1 MLSSPLKYYC
11 DKNAFRFH
19 VLEVGEGL
27 MILIIFP
34 DNKVM
39 LFDCN
44 VTEDNSECIL
54 KYLEENIP
62 YSYDDEAEE
71 IAKIIHVFVNSHRDE
86 DHYRGLKKVNE
97 KFKIKSIW
105 DSGQSG
111 ATTQSSDY
119 EYYMRLRRKLK
130 EANTDNL
137 KVLVP
142 TQSPII
148 NIGGANVYC
157 FSGKEDYQEDY
168 DNSIR
173 ICEAFAKVQHTNSI
187 VLKIEYGGTSLLLT
201 GDSDWKAWKEK
212 IIPNFLG
219 KVKSEILIASH
230 HGSRSFFTDEEENE
244 TIDVENNPDSTYID
258 SIDYIDPDIVLI
270 SCGDYNTYHHPNKEA
285 FEIYGNKSENCQV
298 YTTKSCGS
306 FAGYIDRYGNYT
318 VVPTRFKECRT
329 ASYSCNITINCK
341 YYYNNT
347 SYDVDSGSNL
357 KVGGTLKFSVHTS
370 GGILEPFDKVS
381 VWWEVSNG
389 GKWENKNHQEIY
401 SKGSNEDD
409 GPLSFKRELLYKGTH
424 LLRCQ
429 FSNRNKGSITKIFSV
444 TGI

>member
-11 DKNAFRFH
+11 DENAFRFH

-44 VTEDNSECIL
+44 VTEDNSESIL
-54 KYLEENIP
+54 SYLEDNIP
-62 YSYDDEAEE
+62 YNYDTDLEE
-71 IAKIIHVFVNSHRDE
+71 DAKIIHVFVNSHRDE

-111 ATTQSSDY
+111 AATQSSDY
-119 EYYMRLRRKLK
+119 DYYMRLRRKLK
-130 EANTDNL
+130 EANSDNL

-142 TQSPII
+142 TQNPIV

-157 FSGKEDYQEDY
+157 FSGKEEYQEDY

-212 IIPNFLG
+212 IIPNFLN

-244 TIDVENNPDSTYID
+244 TIDEENNPDTTYID
-258 SIDYIDPDIVLI
+258 SIDYIDPDVVLI

-285 FEIYGNKSENCQV
+285 MKIYNDKSENCQV
-298 YTTKSCGS
+298 YTTKNCGS
-306 FAGYIDRYGNYT
+306 FAGYIDQYGNYT
-318 VVPTRFKECRT
+318 VVPTKFIESRT
-329 ASYSCNITINCK
+329 ASDSYNTAIKCK
-341 YYYNNT
+341 YNYNGM
-347 SYDVDSGSNL
+347 SYDVSSGTKLN
-357 KVGGTLKFSVHTS
+357 VGGTLKFSVSTS
-370 GGILEPFDKVS
+370 GGILEPFDKVR
-381 VWWEVSNG
+381 VRWEVSNG
-389 GKWENKNHQEIY
+389 GKWEDSSHQEIFR
-401 SKGSNEDD
+401 KGDNEN
-409 GPLSFKRELLYKGTH
+409 GGKLSFERELSYKGRH
-424 LLRCQ
+424 LLRCEFYNQ
-429 FSNRNKGSITKIFSV
+429 NKGSITKIFDV
-444 TGI
+444 TGV